1 MKVDGKDIRTI
12 WLDKHEKMVKIIDQR
27 KLPHELAIVD
37 LKTVDDAIKAIKD
50 MYVRGAPL
58 IGVTGAY
65 AVYLAALNAPNGQI
79 DTEYL
84 QHEARRIKSARPT
97 AVNLAWGVEMV
108 LSEILTLSDPAKEN

>member
-12 WLDKHEKMVKIIDQR
+12 WFDEHEKMVKIIDQR
-27 KLPHELAIVD
+27 KLPHELAIVN

-65 AVYLAALNAPNGQI
+65 AVYLAALNAPGGKI
-79 DTEYL
+79 DRDYL
-84 QHEARRIKSARPT
+84 QHEARRIISARPT
-97 AVNLAWGVEMV
+97 AVNLAWGVERV
-108 LSEILTLSDPAKEN
+108 LSEILTMSDPAR